1 MDLVYIITSFFAS
14 SVVLGK
20 LFGFSNPRFLFSLD
34 GENNMC
40 PLEDVEG
47 LNPRVQSTWE
57 PVPS

>member
-20 LFGFSNPRFLFSLD
+20 LFGFSNPGFPFSLD
-34 GENNMC
+34 GENNIC
-40 PLEDVEG
+40 PLED
-47 LNPRVQSTWE
+47 VQSTWE